1 MSRELTIRT
10 TLERLDRKPALWK
23 GLTIDE
29 LLLIVGA
36 NLVINVTIACII
48 CTITLGMASVGL
60 ILGIL
65 MSLGGVPLLAGRV
78 ENAKIIYGDSLMW
91 IHLKKNIQRRGWMK
105 FDGLMTDKVEWDIRL
120 STYKN
125 IQYRGKQ

>member
-10 TLERLDRKPALWK
+10 TLERLDHKPALWK

-48 CTITLGMASVGL
+48 CTITFGMASVGL

-78 ENAKIIYGDSLMW
+78 ENAKKIYGDSLMW

-105 FDGLMTDKVEWDIRL
+105 FDGLMTDKIEWDIRL

>member
-29 LLLIVGA
+29 LMVIVVVNLIV
-36 NLVINVTIACII
+36 NVTVAAII
-48 CTITLGMASVGL
+48 CTIVIGMASVGL

-78 ENAKIIYGDSLMW
+78 ENAKKIYGDSLMW
-91 IHLKKNIQRRGWMK
+91 IHLKKYIQRRGWMK
-105 FDGLMTDKVEWDIRL
+105 FDGLMTDKIEWDIRL

>member
-1 MSRELTIRT
+1 MSRKLTIRT

-29 LLLIVGA
+29 LMLIVGA

-48 CTITLGMASVGL
+48 CTITFGMASVGL

-78 ENAKIIYGDSLMW
+78 EFAQKIYGDSLMW